1 MELSETFWMSVLA
14 TCAGILG
21 LVIKRLSASKC
32 DEISCLGLHIHR
44 KVELEEN
51 IPDEEEQKTG
61 NPRSAVL

>member
-1 MELSETFWMSVLA
+1 MELSDTFWMSVLA

-32 DEISCLGLHIHR
+32 DVISCLGLHIHR

-51 IPDEEEQKTG
+51 IPDKEEQKTE
-61 NPRSAVL
+61 NPRSVVL